1 LHWISNVDN
10 TIHQFGKIRR
20 AEDKPNQMHN
30 IISKHV
36 VGCYTQE
43 RSNLSCVSISDIM
56 KNISN
61 STDTEVDFTGLYRLP
76 LLEDF
81 KDTLDKNLS
90 EMA

>member
-1 LHWISNVDN
+1 
-10 TIHQFGKIRR
+10 
-20 AEDKPNQMHN
+20 
-30 IISKHV
+30 
-36 VGCYTQE
+36 
-43 RSNLSCVSISDIM
+43 M